1 MKKLTLSG
9 CLVKLFLTVIVIMG
23 FLYGFSRLFPR
34 AYSTLEAK
42 ALGIK
47 EDSITAVV
55 QKKDSIPKKDSI
67 QWTQVKSPKKYIKLR
82 HEDNCYI
89 VPCIKLNGI
98 PMEMLLDTG
107 AANLTISIIEYE
119 FLKKQHLLSDT
130 TVGTVDVEIANGST
144 VQAYTTKIHEVSIGG
159 EIVNDVECIV
169 MPQTEAPLLLGMN
182 VLRKL
187 GNFRIDYERNWL
199 ILKE

>member
-47 EDSITAVV
+47 EDSVTTVV

-67 QWTQVKSPKKYIKLR
+67 QWTQAKSPKKYIKLR

-130 TVGTVDVEIANGST
+130 TVGTVDVTIADGNT
-144 VQAYTTKIHEVSIGG
+144 IQAYTTKIHEVSIGG
-159 EIVNDVECIV
+159 EIINGVECIV
-169 MPQTEAPLLLGMN
+169 MPQTDAPLLLGMN

>member
-47 EDSITAVV
+47 EDSVTAVV

-67 QWTQVKSPKKYIKLR
+67 QWTQVKSPKEYIKLR

-107 AANLTISIIEYE
+107 AANLSISIIEYE

-130 TVGTVDVEIANGST
+130 TVGTVDVTIANGST

-159 EIVNDVECIV
+159 EIINDVECIV
-169 MPQTEAPLLLGMN
+169 MPQTDAPLLLGMN

>member
-47 EDSITAVV
+47 EDSVTAVV
-55 QKKDSIPKKDSI
+55 QKKGSIPKKDSI